1 MNLLQRIRSTR
12 FILTLWYS
20 IILLAAFIIFG
31 AGVYV
36 YLRHVEEAGL
46 EQNLVEEIDW
56 ISRLVELERSRIDV
70 WTLGDLSNDIG
81 QRIVAHYNVNP
92 RNYDVVLAFVN
103 GTILYRSPSGRS
115 FLVPGTALPQDR
127 TLLQSIQSPG
137 KEVFRV
143 ALRRTDPFVIQV
155 AYSETATETVLGH
168 LLSIF
173 GVLIPVVLFIA
184 FSGGWVMAGMV
195 LRPIGQ
201 ITRLADRIS
210 AQNLSERIPQRDV
223 PDELGQ
229 LISTINRMIA
239 RLESSFSQIREF
251 SLSVAHELRT
261 PLTIMKG
268 ESELALARRLT
279 REETERLVTTYLEET
294 VRMSRIVDDLLTL
307 AKADAGQVKIQKEPV
322 ELSRLLRD
330 IHEDAVILSS
340 DKPLAVELQQNDQAT
355 VLGDEARLRQL
366 FRVLLSN
373 AVQYTDPGGSVLISS
388 RRDGKKV
395 HIDVVDTGIGIPEGA
410 LDKIFQRFYRV
421 DEARTRVK
429 GGSGLGLSIAQWIA
443 SAHNGSIAVRS
454 TLGKGSCFT
463 VTLPVADAA
472 GSPRS

>member
-1 MNLLQRIRSTR
+1 MTLRQRIRSTR
-12 FILTLWYS
+12 FVLTLWYS
-20 IILLAAFIIFG
+20 IILLAAFILFG

-56 ISRLVELERSRIDV
+56 ISRLVDLERSRIDV
-70 WTLGDLSNDIG
+70 WTLSDLSNDVG

-115 FLVPGTALPQDR
+115 FLVSGTILPPDR
-127 TLLQSIQSPG
+127 TLLQSVTSPDR
-137 KEVFRV
+137 EVYRV
-143 ALRRTDPFVIQV
+143 ALRRTDPFIIQV

-173 GVLIPVVLFIA
+173 GVLMPVVLFVA
-184 FSGGWVMAGMV
+184 FAGGWIMAGMV

-210 AQNLSERIPQRDV
+210 AKNLSERIPQRDV

-229 LISTINRMIA
+229 LITTINRMIA

-261 PLTIMKG
+261 PLTILKG
-268 ESELALARRLT
+268 ESELALARALT

-307 AKADAGQVKIQKEPV
+307 AKADAGQIKIQKEAV

-340 DKPLAVELQQNDQAT
+340 DKPLNVELRRNDQVT

-373 AVQYTDPGGSVLISS
+373 AVQYTDPGGSVSISS
-388 RRDGKKV
+388 RRAGGEV
-395 HIDVVDTGIGIPEGA
+395 HIDIEDTGIGIPQDA
-410 LDKIFQRFYRV
+410 LDKVFQRFYRV

-443 SAHNGSIAVRS
+443 NAHSGSVSVRS
-454 TLGKGSCFT
+454 AVGKGSCFT
-463 VTLPVADAA
+463 VTLPVRD
-472 GSPRS
+472 G

>member
-31 AGVYV
+31 VGVYI
-36 YLRHVEEAGL
+36 YLQHVEEAGL

-56 ISRLVELERSRIDV
+56 ISRLVEIERSRIDV

-115 FLVPGTALPQDR
+115 FLVPGILLPQDQ
-127 TLLQSIQSPG
+127 TLLQAIKSPNN
-137 KEVFRV
+137 ELFRV
-143 ALRRTDPFVIQV
+143 ALRRTDPFIIQV

-173 GVLIPVVLFIA
+173 GVLIPIVLFVA
-184 FSGGWVMAGMV
+184 FSGGWIMAGIV
-195 LRPIGQ
+195 LRPIRQ
-201 ITRLADRIS
+201 ITNLADRIS
-210 AQNLSERIPQRDV
+210 AQNLSERIPKRDV
-223 PDELGQ
+223 PDELGH
-229 LISTINRMIA
+229 LISTINRMVA

-261 PLTIMKG
+261 PLTILKG
-268 ESELALARRLT
+268 ESELALGKPLT

-307 AKADAGQVKIQKEPV
+307 AKADAGQVKIQKAPV
-322 ELSRLLRD
+322 ELSGLLRD
-330 IHEDAVILSS
+330 IHEDAVILST
-340 DKPLAVELQQNDQAT
+340 DKPLYVELRQNDQAT
-355 VLGDEARLRQL
+355 VLGDESRLRQL

-373 AVQYTDPGGSVLISS
+373 AVQYTDPGGTVYISS
-388 RRDGKKV
+388 RREGKQV
-395 HIDVVDTGIGIPEGA
+395 HVDIEDSGIGIPQSA

-443 SAHNGSIAVRS
+443 SAHDGSISVRS
-454 TLGKGSCFT
+454 ALGKGSCFT
-463 VTLPVADAA
+463 VTLPVVDAPGRA
-472 GSPRS
+472 ER

>member
-1 MNLLQRIRSTR
+1 MTLRQRIRSTR
-12 FILTLWYS
+12 FVLTLWYS
-20 IILLAAFIIFG
+20 IILLAAFILFG

-56 ISRLVELERSRIDV
+56 ISRLVDLERSRIDV
-70 WTLGDLSNDIG
+70 WTLSDLSNDVG

-115 FLVPGTALPQDR
+115 FLVSGTILPPDR
-127 TLLQSIQSPG
+127 TLLQSVTSPDR
-137 KEVFRV
+137 EVYRV
-143 ALRRTDPFVIQV
+143 ALRRTDPFIIQV

-173 GVLIPVVLFIA
+173 GVLMPVVLFVA
-184 FSGGWVMAGMV
+184 FAGGWIMAGMV

-210 AQNLSERIPQRDV
+210 AKNLSERIPQRDV

-229 LISTINRMIA
+229 LITTINRMIA

-261 PLTIMKG
+261 PLTILKG
-268 ESELALARRLT
+268 ESELALARALT

-307 AKADAGQVKIQKEPV
+307 AKADAGQIKIQKEAV

-340 DKPLAVELQQNDQAT
+340 DKPLNVELRRNDQVT

-373 AVQYTDPGGSVLISS
+373 AVQYTDPGGSVSISS
-388 RRDGKKV
+388 RRAGGEV
-395 HIDVVDTGIGIPEGA
+395 HIDIEDTGIGIPQDA
-410 LDKIFQRFYRV
+410 LDKVFQRFYRV

-443 SAHNGSIAVRS
+443 NAHSGSISVRS
-454 TLGKGSCFT
+454 AVGKGSCFT
-463 VTLPVADAA
+463 VTLPVRD
-472 GSPRS
+472 G

>member
-1 MNLLQRIRSTR
+1 MTLRQRIRSTR
-12 FILTLWYS
+12 FVLTLWYS
-20 IILLAAFIIFG
+20 IILLAAFILFG

-56 ISRLVELERSRIDV
+56 ISRLVDLERSRIDV
-70 WTLGDLSNDIG
+70 WTLSDLSNDVG

-115 FLVPGTALPQDR
+115 FLVSGTILPPDR
-127 TLLQSIQSPG
+127 TLLQSVTSPD
-137 KEVFRV
+137 KEVYRV
-143 ALRRTDPFVIQV
+143 ALRRTDPFIIQV

-173 GVLIPVVLFIA
+173 GVLMPVVLFVA
-184 FSGGWVMAGMV
+184 FAGGWIMAGMV

-210 AQNLSERIPQRDV
+210 AKNLSERIPQRDV

-229 LISTINRMIA
+229 LITTINRMIA

-261 PLTIMKG
+261 PLTILKG
-268 ESELALARRLT
+268 ESELALARALT

-307 AKADAGQVKIQKEPV
+307 AKADAGQIKIQKEAV

-340 DKPLAVELQQNDQAT
+340 DKPLNVELRRNDQVT

-373 AVQYTDPGGSVLISS
+373 AVQYTDPGGSVSISS
-388 RRDGKKV
+388 RRAGGEV
-395 HIDVVDTGIGIPEGA
+395 HIDIEDTGIGIPQDA
-410 LDKIFQRFYRV
+410 LDKVFQRFYRV

-443 SAHNGSIAVRS
+443 NAHSGSISLRS
-454 TLGKGSCFT
+454 TVGKGSCFT
-463 VTLPVADAA
+463 VTLPVRD
-472 GSPRS
+472 G

>member
-1 MNLLQRIRSTR
+1 
-12 FILTLWYS
+12 
-20 IILLAAFIIFG
+20 
-31 AGVYV
+31 
-36 YLRHVEEAGL
+36 VEEAGL
-46 EQNLVEEIDW
+46 EQNLAEEIDW
-56 ISRLVELERSRIDV
+56 ISRLVEIERSRIDV
-70 WTLGDLSNDIG
+70 WTLGDLTNDIG

-103 GTILYRSPSGRS
+103 GTVLYRSPSGRS
-115 FLVPGTALPQDR
+115 FLFPGTVLPRDR
-127 TLLQSIQSPG
+127 TLLQSVKTP
-137 KEVFRV
+137 ENELFRV
-143 ALRRTDPFVIQV
+143 ALRRTDPFIIQV

-173 GVLIPVVLFIA
+173 GILIPVVLFVA
-184 FSGGWVMAGMV
+184 FSGGWIMAGMV

-201 ITRLADRIS
+201 ITRLAERIS
-210 AQNLSERIPQRDV
+210 AQNLSERIPKRDV

-229 LISTINRMIA
+229 LISTINRMIS

-261 PLTIMKG
+261 PLTILKG
-268 ESELALARRLT
+268 ESELALTRPLT

-294 VRMSRIVDDLLTL
+294 VRMSRIIDDLLTL
-307 AKADAGQVKIQKEPV
+307 AKADAGQIKIQKEPV
-322 ELSRLLRD
+322 ELSSLLRD
-330 IHEDAVILSS
+330 IYEDAVILSS
-340 DKPLAVELQQNDQAT
+340 DKPLTVELRQNDPAA

-373 AVQYTDPGGSVLISS
+373 AVQYTDPGGSVFISS
-388 RRDGKKV
+388 RREGKEV
-395 HIDVVDTGIGIPEGA
+395 HVDIEDTGIGIPQAA

-443 SAHNGSIAVRS
+443 SAHSGSITVRS
-454 TLGKGSCFT
+454 ALGKGSCFT
-463 VTLPVADAA
+463 VTLPVLV
-472 GSPRS
+472 G

>member
-1 MNLLQRIRSTR
+1 MTLRQRIRSTR
-12 FILTLWYS
+12 FVLTLWYS
-20 IILLAAFIIFG
+20 IILLAAFILFG

-56 ISRLVELERSRIDV
+56 ISRLVDLERSRIDV
-70 WTLGDLSNDIG
+70 WTLSDLSNDVG

-115 FLVPGTALPQDR
+115 FLVSGTILPPDR
-127 TLLQSIQSPG
+127 TLLQSVTSPDR
-137 KEVFRV
+137 EVYRV
-143 ALRRTDPFVIQV
+143 ALRRTDPFIIQV

-173 GVLIPVVLFIA
+173 GVLMPVVLFVA
-184 FSGGWVMAGMV
+184 FAGGWIMAGMV

-210 AQNLSERIPQRDV
+210 AKNLSERIPQRDV

-229 LISTINRMIA
+229 LITTINRMIA

-261 PLTIMKG
+261 PLTILKG
-268 ESELALARRLT
+268 ESELALARALT

-307 AKADAGQVKIQKEPV
+307 AKADAGQIKIQKEAV
-322 ELSRLLRD
+322 DLSRLLRD

-340 DKPLAVELQQNDQAT
+340 DKPLNVELRRNDQVT

-373 AVQYTDPGGSVLISS
+373 AVQYTDPGGSVSISS
-388 RRDGKKV
+388 RRAGGEV
-395 HIDVVDTGIGIPEGA
+395 HIDIEDTGIGIPQDA
-410 LDKIFQRFYRV
+410 LDKVFQRFYRV

-443 SAHNGSIAVRS
+443 NAHSGSISVRS
-454 TLGKGSCFT
+454 AVGKGSCFT
-463 VTLPVADAA
+463 VTLPVRD
-472 GSPRS
+472 G

>member
-1 MNLLQRIRSTR
+1 MTLRQRIRSTR
-12 FILTLWYS
+12 FVLTLWYS
-20 IILLAAFIIFG
+20 IILLAAFILFG

-56 ISRLVELERSRIDV
+56 ISRLVDLERSRIDV
-70 WTLGDLSNDIG
+70 WTLSDLSNDVG

-115 FLVPGTALPQDR
+115 FLVSGTILPPDR
-127 TLLQSIQSPG
+127 TLLQSVTSPDR
-137 KEVFRV
+137 EVYRV
-143 ALRRTDPFVIQV
+143 ALRRTDPFIIQV

-173 GVLIPVVLFIA
+173 GVLMPVVLFVA
-184 FSGGWVMAGMV
+184 FAGGWIMAGMV

-210 AQNLSERIPQRDV
+210 AKNLSERIPQRDV

-229 LISTINRMIA
+229 LITTINRMIA

-261 PLTIMKG
+261 PLTILKG
-268 ESELALARRLT
+268 ESELALARALT

-307 AKADAGQVKIQKEPV
+307 AKADAGQIKIQKEAV

-340 DKPLAVELQQNDQAT
+340 DKPLSVELRRNDQVT

-373 AVQYTDPGGSVLISS
+373 AVQYTDPGGSVSISS
-388 RRDGKKV
+388 RRTGGEV
-395 HIDVVDTGIGIPEGA
+395 HIDIEDTGIGIPQDA
-410 LDKIFQRFYRV
+410 LDKVFQRFYRV

-443 SAHNGSIAVRS
+443 NAHSGSVSVRS
-454 TLGKGSCFT
+454 AVGKGSCFT
-463 VTLPVADAA
+463 VTLPVRD
-472 GSPRS
+472 G

>member
-1 MNLLQRIRSTR
+1 MCREGS
-12 FILTLWYS
+12 F
-20 IILLAAFIIFG
+20 
-31 AGVYV
+31 
-36 YLRHVEEAGL
+36 
-46 EQNLVEEIDW
+46 
-56 ISRLVELERSRIDV
+56 
-70 WTLGDLSNDIG
+70 
-81 QRIVAHYNVNP
+81 
-92 RNYDVVLAFVN
+92 
-103 GTILYRSPSGRS
+103 PS
-115 FLVPGTALPQDR
+115 DR
-127 TLLQSIQSPG
+127 TLLQSITSPD
-137 KEVFRV
+137 KEVYRV
-143 ALRRTDPFVIQV
+143 ALRRTDPFIIQV

-173 GVLIPVVLFIA
+173 GILIPVVLFVA
-184 FSGGWVMAGMV
+184 FAGGWIMAGMV

-210 AQNLSERIPQRDV
+210 AKNLNERIPQRDV

-229 LISTINRMIA
+229 LITTINRMIA

-261 PLTIMKG
+261 PLTILKG
-268 ESELALARRLT
+268 ESELALAGALT

-307 AKADAGQVKIQKEPV
+307 AKADAGQIKIQKEAV

-340 DKPLAVELQQNDQAT
+340 NKPLSVELRRNDQVT

-373 AVQYTDPGGSVLISS
+373 AVQYTDPGGSVSISS
-388 RRDGKKV
+388 RRAGGEVQVD
-395 HIDVVDTGIGIPEGA
+395 IEDTGIGIPQDS
-410 LDKIFQRFYRV
+410 LDKVFQRFYRV

-443 SAHNGSIAVRS
+443 NAHAGSISVRS
-454 TLGKGSCFT
+454 AVGKGSCFT
-463 VTLPVADAA
+463 VTLPVRDA
-472 GSPRS
+472 

>member
-20 IILLAAFIIFG
+20 IILLAAFILFG

-56 ISRLVELERSRIDV
+56 ISRLVEIERSRIDV
-70 WTLGDLSNDIG
+70 WTYGDLSNDIG

-92 RNYDVVLAFVN
+92 RNYDVVLAFSN

-115 FLVPGTALPQDR
+115 FLVPGTILPRDR
-127 TLLQSIQSPG
+127 TLLQSIKSPDN
-137 KEVFRV
+137 EVFRV
-143 ALRRTDPFVIQV
+143 ALRRTDPFIIQV

-173 GVLIPVVLFIA
+173 GVLIPVVLFVA
-184 FSGGWVMAGMV
+184 FSGGWIMAGMV

-201 ITRLADRIS
+201 ITLLADRIS
-210 AQNLSERIPQRDV
+210 AQNLSERIPRRDV
-223 PDELGQ
+223 PDELGH
-229 LISTINRMIA
+229 LITTINQMIA
-239 RLESSFSQIREF
+239 RLESSFSQIKEF

-261 PLTIMKG
+261 PLTILKG
-268 ESELALARRLT
+268 ESELALARSMT
-279 REETERLVTTYLEET
+279 AEETERLVTTYLEET

-322 ELSRLLRD
+322 DLSRLLRD

-340 DKPLAVELQQNDQAT
+340 DKPLNVALRQNDQVT

-373 AVQYTDPGGSVLISS
+373 AVQYTDPGGWVSISS
-388 RRDGKKV
+388 RREGKQV
-395 HIDVVDTGIGIPEGA
+395 SVDVEDSGIGIPQSA

-443 SAHNGSIAVRS
+443 TAHNGSISVRS
-454 TLGKGSCFT
+454 TPGKGSCFT
-463 VTLPVADAA
+463 VTLPAVDA
-472 GSPRS
+472 

>member
-1 MNLLQRIRSTR
+1 MTLRQRIRSTR
-12 FILTLWYS
+12 FVLTLWYS
-20 IILLAAFIIFG
+20 IILLAAFILFG

-56 ISRLVELERSRIDV
+56 ISRLVDLERSRIDV
-70 WTLGDLSNDIG
+70 WTLSDLSNDVG

-115 FLVPGTALPQDR
+115 FLVSGTILPPDR
-127 TLLQSIQSPG
+127 TLLQSVTSPD
-137 KEVFRV
+137 KEVYRV
-143 ALRRTDPFVIQV
+143 ALRRTDPFIIQV

-173 GVLIPVVLFIA
+173 GVLMPVVLFVA
-184 FSGGWVMAGMV
+184 FAGGWIMAGMV

-210 AQNLSERIPQRDV
+210 AKNLSERIPQRDV

-229 LISTINRMIA
+229 LITTINRMIA

-261 PLTIMKG
+261 PLTILKG
-268 ESELALARRLT
+268 ESELALARALT

-307 AKADAGQVKIQKEPV
+307 AKADAGQIKIQKEAV

-340 DKPLAVELQQNDQAT
+340 DKPLNVELRRNDQVT

-373 AVQYTDPGGSVLISS
+373 AVQYTDPGGSVSISS
-388 RRDGKKV
+388 RRAGGEV
-395 HIDVVDTGIGIPEGA
+395 HIDIEDTGIGIPQDA
-410 LDKIFQRFYRV
+410 LDKVFQRFYRV

-443 SAHNGSIAVRS
+443 NAHSGSVSVRS
-454 TLGKGSCFT
+454 AVGKGSCFT
-463 VTLPVADAA
+463 VTLPVRD
-472 GSPRS
+472 G

>member
-1 MNLLQRIRSTR
+1 MTLRQRIRSTR
-12 FILTLWYS
+12 FVLTLWYS
-20 IILLAAFIIFG
+20 IILLAAFILFG

-56 ISRLVELERSRIDV
+56 ISRLVDLERSRIDV
-70 WTLGDLSNDIG
+70 WTLSDLSNDVG

-115 FLVPGTALPQDR
+115 FLVSGTILPPDR
-127 TLLQSIQSPG
+127 TLLQSVTSPDR
-137 KEVFRV
+137 EVYRV
-143 ALRRTDPFVIQV
+143 ALRRTDPFIIQV

-173 GVLIPVVLFIA
+173 GVLMPVVLFVA
-184 FSGGWVMAGMV
+184 FAGGWIMAGMV

-210 AQNLSERIPQRDV
+210 AKNLSERIPQRDV

-229 LISTINRMIA
+229 LITTINRMIA

-261 PLTIMKG
+261 PLTILKG
-268 ESELALARRLT
+268 ESELALARALT

-307 AKADAGQVKIQKEPV
+307 AKADAGQIKIQKEAV
-322 ELSRLLRD
+322 DLSRLLRD

-340 DKPLAVELQQNDQAT
+340 DKPLSVELRRNDQVT

-373 AVQYTDPGGSVLISS
+373 AVQYTDPGGSVSISS
-388 RRDGKKV
+388 RRAGGEV
-395 HIDVVDTGIGIPEGA
+395 HIDIEDTGIGIPQDA
-410 LDKIFQRFYRV
+410 LDKVFQRFYRV

-443 SAHNGSIAVRS
+443 NAHSGSVSVRS
-454 TLGKGSCFT
+454 AVGKGSCFT
-463 VTLPVADAA
+463 VTLPVRD
-472 GSPRS
+472 G

>member
-1 MNLLQRIRSTR
+1 MKLRQRIKSTR

-20 IILLAAFIIFG
+20 IILLVAFIIFG

-36 YLRHVEEAGL
+36 YLRHIEETEL
-46 EQNLVEEIDW
+46 ERQLAEEIDW
-56 ISRLVELERSRIDV
+56 ISRLVDLERSRIDV
-70 WTLGDLSNDIG
+70 WTLGDLSNDVG

-103 GTILYRSPSGRS
+103 GTVLYRSPSGRS
-115 FLVPGTALPQDR
+115 FLVPGTAVPPDR
-127 TLLQSIQSPG
+127 TLVQSVRSSDN
-137 KEVFRV
+137 ELFRV
-143 ALRRTDPFVIQV
+143 ALRRTDPFIIQV

-173 GVLIPVVLFIA
+173 GVLMPVVLFVA

-210 AQNLSERIPQRDV
+210 AQNLSERIPRRDV
-223 PDELGQ
+223 PDEMGQ
-229 LISTINRMIA
+229 LIATINRMIA
-239 RLESSFSQIREF
+239 RLEASFSQIREF

-261 PLTIMKG
+261 PLTILKG
-268 ESELALARRLT
+268 ESELALARNLSP
-279 REETERLVTTYLEET
+279 EETERLVTMYLEET

-307 AKADAGQVKIQKEPV
+307 AKADAGQIKILKEPV
-322 ELSRLLRD
+322 ELSRLLQD
-330 IHEDAVILSS
+330 IYEDAVILSA
-340 DKPLAVELQQNDQAT
+340 DKPLRVELRRNDPAT

-373 AVQYTDPGGSVLISS
+373 AVQYTDPGGSVFISS
-388 RRDGKKV
+388 RIEGAMV
-395 HIDVVDTGIGIPEGA
+395 CVEVEDTGIGIPPDAQE
-410 LDKIFQRFYRV
+410 KVFERFYRV

-429 GGSGLGLSIAQWIA
+429 GGSGLGLSIAQWITN
-443 SAHNGSIAVRS
+443 AHNGSISVKSAS
-454 TLGKGSCFT
+454 GKGSCFT
-463 VTLPVADAA
+463 VALPVMRK
-472 GSPRS
+472 P

>member
-1 MNLLQRIRSTR
+1 MTLRQRIRSTR
-12 FILTLWYS
+12 FVLTLWYS
-20 IILLAAFIIFG
+20 IILLAAFILFG

-56 ISRLVELERSRIDV
+56 ISRLVDLERSRIDV
-70 WTLGDLSNDIG
+70 WTLSDLSNDVG

-115 FLVPGTALPQDR
+115 FLVSGTILPPDR
-127 TLLQSIQSPG
+127 TLLQSVTSPDR
-137 KEVFRV
+137 EVYRV
-143 ALRRTDPFVIQV
+143 ALRRTDPFIIQV

-173 GVLIPVVLFIA
+173 GVLMPVVLFVA
-184 FSGGWVMAGMV
+184 FAGGWIMAGMV

-210 AQNLSERIPQRDV
+210 AKNLSERIPQRDV

-229 LISTINRMIA
+229 LITTINRMIA

-261 PLTIMKG
+261 PLTILKG
-268 ESELALARRLT
+268 ESELALARALT

-307 AKADAGQVKIQKEPV
+307 AKADAGQIKIQKEAV
-322 ELSRLLRD
+322 DLSRLLRD

-340 DKPLAVELQQNDQAT
+340 DKPLSVELRRNDQVT

-373 AVQYTDPGGSVLISS
+373 AVQYTDPGGSVSISS
-388 RRDGKKV
+388 RRAGGEV
-395 HIDVVDTGIGIPEGA
+395 HIDIEDTGIGIPQDA
-410 LDKIFQRFYRV
+410 LDKVFQRFYRV

-443 SAHNGSIAVRS
+443 NAHSGSISVRS
-454 TLGKGSCFT
+454 AVGKGSCFT
-463 VTLPVADAA
+463 VTLPVRD
-472 GSPRS
+472 G

>member
-1 MNLLQRIRSTR
+1 MTLLQRIRSTR
-12 FILTLWYS
+12 FVLTLWYS

-31 AGVYV
+31 FGVYV
-36 YLRHVEEAGL
+36 NLRHIEEAGL

-56 ISRLVELERSRIDV
+56 ISRLVDLERSRIDV
-70 WTLGDLSNDIG
+70 WTYADLSNDVG

-115 FLVPGTALPQDR
+115 FLVPGTVFPQDR
-127 TLLQSIQSPG
+127 TLVQSIKSPDN
-137 KEVFRV
+137 EVFRV
-143 ALRRTDPFVIQV
+143 ALRRTDPFLIQV

-173 GVLIPVVLFIA
+173 GILIPVVLFVA
-184 FSGGWVMAGMV
+184 FSGGWIMAGMV
-195 LRPIGQ
+195 LRPVGE

-210 AQNLSERIPQRDV
+210 AKNLSERIPQRDV

-229 LISTINRMIA
+229 LITTINQMIA

-261 PLTIMKG
+261 PLTILKG
-268 ESELALARRLT
+268 ESELALARALT

-307 AKADAGQVKIQKEPV
+307 AKADAGQIKILKEPV
-322 ELSRLLRD
+322 ELSHLLQD
-330 IHEDAVILSS
+330 IHEDAVALSS
-340 DKPLAVELQQNDQAT
+340 DKPLTVELRQNDEVT
-355 VLGDEARLRQL
+355 VIGDESRLRQL

-373 AVQYTDPGGSVLISS
+373 AVQYTDPGGSVSISS
-388 RRDGKKV
+388 RRAGREV
-395 HIDVVDTGIGIPEGA
+395 HVDIEDSGIGIPQEA
-410 LDKIFQRFYRV
+410 LGKIFHRFYRV

-443 SAHNGSIAVRS
+443 SAHSGSISVRS
-454 TLGKGSCFT
+454 TPRKGSCFT
-463 VTLPVADAA
+463 VTLPVV
-472 GSPRS
+472 